1 MTTNELH
8 RDRTMVYNCRYP
20 VVFRPKYR
28 RKVLVSP
35 IDGRIK
41 AQIIEKQDKYGDAII
56 EMEVMPDHAHLL
68 LDVDPRIGG
77 VDPRIGIDEVVP
89 KITTSTARNI
99 PGRNPVYRGS
109 HGK

>member
-1 MTTNELH
+1 MSSTELH
-8 RDRTMVYNCRYP
+8 CDRTIVYSCKYH
-20 VVFRPKYR
+20 VVFCPKYR

-56 EMEVMPDHAHLL
+56 EMEVMPDHAHLR
-68 LDVDPRIGG
+68 LD

-89 KITTSTARNI
+89 KITTPTARNI
-99 PGRNPVYRGS
+99 PG
-109 HGK
+109 